1 MIIFF
6 LKSKNHE
13 LIHIV
18 YDALGKDEFN
28 QFISESISKLCTM
41 IKPKIPQRPQT
52 LYDEDYQNLAIMHG
66 CAGIRSSEL
75 ENLQISGESQ
85 AVNGNFGNNS
95 LSILASTALV
105 RRNSIESPFN
115 MHELILAR
123 ARIALIEQ
131 INRPGLNLNCSNII
145 RGMQLVNNEQQ
156 ECTSQISTA
165 NSSTTSDSSTVSKY
179 KSSSIIEKS
188 FSEVVC
194 N

>member
-1 MIIFF
+1 
-6 LKSKNHE
+6 
-13 LIHIV
+13 
-18 YDALGKDEFN
+18 
-28 QFISESISKLCTM
+28 
-41 IKPKIPQRPQT
+41 
-52 LYDEDYQNLAIMHG
+52 MHG
-66 CAGIRSSEL
+66 CIGIRSSEL
-75 ENLQISGESQ
+75 GNSQISGESQ
-85 AVNGNFGNNS
+85 AANGNFGNNS

-131 INRPGLNLNCSNII
+131 INRPGLNLNCSNIN

-194 N
+194 NWGHLNLDNCFISGTAEEHMKKVGKMEWHA